1 MIYADTS
8 NGDVLAYV
16 GSLNYFDDEID
27 GQVDMIRTKRQSGS
41 SIKPLLYALGFMKL
55 PLTIDTP
62 IYDLPFNVGS
72 KTPHNADGKYE
83 GLLPL
88 KMALGHS
95 RNIPSVK
102 MFLALG
108 GENIVKPFF
117 QSLGLT
123 SILNGEPYG
132 YSLSLGAAEVPMLEL
147 ASAYAHLTTAT
158 PAEINPIL
166 SITTRDGS
174 SIYKKEVVKRE
185 DVIPAGVR
193 YLIWKILSDVQN
205 RLVGWISKF
214 NVSGLTYALKTGTSN
229 MVKDGKSLPRDGWVA
244 AYTPAHLVLMW
255 AGNADAR
262 PMYSTAYGGTI
273 HAEPLKKF
281 LSYLLK
287 NNHLSNSEMTNA
299 ETSNVTI
306 SKISGKIASQ
316 STPSELMVSTMGY
329 INSMPSEEEDLI
341 EDVMYDSSCIG
352 MVSPRSSA
360 DEVQR
365 GFVIKSLSSFM
376 PNQEDLTSITQY
388 FQESAKKNGER
399 KSVVLSSL
407 KILTETPINYCEGK
421 EPIHDDSIQ
430 ISFLNPLDN
439 QTISPKAE
447 LFVDIKSEGFLE
459 NYSVYCDG
467 TKIHTSTYN
476 NLVSKDVFTLNLDL
490 SNFNVGPHEL
500 TLEVMTL
507 DGGMNSS
514 TIKVN
519 LQNEDKTPPYLNREK
534 SQVSYKNGEY
544 SAWMMFSDELSSVMG
559 GKIEVDGQKLTG
571 FYGNI
576 INFNTSNP
584 QIHVMIQDSFGN
596 ILDQNIDLS
605 EMARK

>member
-1 MIYADTS
+1 MLYVDTS

-16 GSLNYFDDEID
+16 GSINYFDDEID

-41 SIKPLLYALGFMKL
+41 SIKPLLYALGFMML

-108 GENIVKPFF
+108 GENVVKPFF
-117 QSLGLT
+117 QHLGLT
-123 SILNGEPYG
+123 SILNDESYG

-147 ASAYAHLTTAT
+147 ASAYAHLTTST

-174 SIYKKEVVKRE
+174 SIYKKEVIKR
-185 DVIPAGVR
+185 DDIIPAGVR
-193 YLIWKILSDVQN
+193 YLIWKILSDPQN

-214 NVSGLTYALKTGTSN
+214 NVSGLVYALKTGTSN
-229 MVKDGKSLPRDGWVA
+229 MVKDGKSLPRDGRVA

-287 NNHLSNSEMTNA
+287 NNHISNSEITNA

-316 STPSELMVSTMGY
+316 TTPFDLLVPTMGY
-329 INSMPSEEEDLI
+329 INSIPSEEEDVIDDLT
-341 EDVMYDSSCIG
+341 YDSSCIG
-352 MVSPRSSA
+352 MVSPMSNT
-360 DEVQR
+360 EEIQR
-365 GFVIKSLSSFM
+365 GYLVHSLSSFM

-399 KSVVLSSL
+399 KTVVLSPL
-407 KILTETPINYCEGK
+407 KILTETPVNYCE
-421 EPIHDDSIQ
+421 
-430 ISFLNPLDN
+430 
-439 QTISPKAE
+439 
-447 LFVDIKSEGFLE
+447 
-459 NYSVYCDG
+459 
-467 TKIHTSTYN
+467 
-476 NLVSKDVFTLNLDL
+476 
-490 SNFNVGPHEL
+490 
-500 TLEVMTL
+500 
-507 DGGMNSS
+507 
-514 TIKVN
+514 
-519 LQNEDKTPPYLNREK
+519 
-534 SQVSYKNGEY
+534 
-544 SAWMMFSDELSSVMG
+544 
-559 GKIEVDGQKLTG
+559 
-571 FYGNI
+571 
-576 INFNTSNP
+576 
-584 QIHVMIQDSFGN
+584 
-596 ILDQNIDLS
+596 
-605 EMARK
+605 